1 MPVRGLAGS
10 VAQSRFR
17 LCATPSTLFRKAVS
31 GLAQHFRQFSTRP
44 EALFLCGLGHAGA
57 SRPEPSG
64 RGGPCNGPQPAESCE
79 GDAEFSRG

>member
-17 LCATPSTLFRKAVS
+17 LCATPPAVFRKAVS
-31 GLAQHFRQFSTRP
+31 GLAQHFRQFSARP

-57 SRPEPSG
+57 SPPEPSG